1 MKDKIKARF
10 NEFKN
15 DPFVQGMLVGGVIAT
30 TSVLVTGR
38 IVGLNLDHKGIY
50 VPDALIN
57 QLRETGESLLAQKD
71 DVQIAIALVPEV

>member
-10 NEFKN
+10 DEFKN

-30 TSVLVTGR
+30 TTVLVTGR
-38 IVGLNLDHKGIY
+38 IFSLNFDRNGLY

-57 QLRETGESLLAQKD
+57 HLRETGESLLAQKD

>member
-10 NEFKN
+10 DEFKN
-15 DPFVQGMLVGGVIAT
+15 DSFSQGILVGGVIGI

-38 IVGLNLDHKGIY
+38 IVGLNFDRNGLY

-57 QLRETGESLLAQKD
+57 HLRETGESLLAQKD